1 MRCIVLFA
9 ILSILFSCSSS
20 LDQKN
25 LIHNQIDF
33 NSSEL
38 AYDSLFIRKHAN
50 GNIKISGA
58 ILNSKRE
65 GKWTSYFEN
74 GTKQSEHNYQ
84 NGILN
89 GNSVVF
95 NPKGN
100 VLYQGFYLE
109 GKQHGKWIYYNS
121 AGKKNKE
128 IWFKNGKQI

>member
-1 MRCIVLFA
+1 M
-9 ILSILFSCSSS
+9 
-20 LDQKN
+20 
-25 LIHNQIDF
+25 
-33 NSSEL
+33 
-38 AYDSLFIRKHAN
+38 FIRKHAN

-65 GKWTSYFEN
+65 GKWTSYFIN

-95 NPKGN
+95 SPTGN

-109 GKQHGKWIYYNS
+109 GKQHGKWIYYTS

>member
-38 AYDSLFIRKHAN
+38 AYDSLI
-50 GNIKISGA
+50 

-65 GKWTSYFEN
+65 GKWTSYFVN

-95 NPKGN
+95 SPKGN

>member
-1 MRCIVLFA
+1 MRCIVLFV
-9 ILSILFSCSSS
+9 ILSILFSCSSPI
-20 LDQKN
+20 DQKN

-33 NSSEL
+33 NNPKL
-38 AYDSLFIRKHAN
+38 AYDSLFIQNHAN
-50 GNIKISGA
+50 GNIKISGG

-65 GKWTSYFEN
+65 GKWTSYFVN

-95 NPKGN
+95 SPEGN

-109 GKQHGKWIYYNS
+109 GKQHGKWIYYTITE
-121 AGKKNKE
+121 KKNKE

>member
-20 LDQKN
+20 FDQKN

-50 GNIKISGA
+50 GKIKISGA

-65 GKWTSYFEN
+65 GTWTSYFVN
-74 GTKQSEHNYQ
+74 GTKQSEHNYK

-95 NPKGN
+95 SPTGN

-109 GKQHGKWIYYNS
+109 GKQHGKWIYYTID
-121 AGKKNKE
+121 GKKIKE
-128 IWFKNGKQI
+128 VWFKNGKQF